1 MGLDFSRWCLDQ
13 LFAGTDQRPETLGQ
27 QSDVAIV
34 ASMRDTSR
42 IPLINATID
51 RLRSVGVRV
60 LGLVVNG
67 YTDSRPR
74 RLYESPLPR

>member
-1 MGLDFSRWCLDQ
+1 
-13 LFAGTDQRPETLGQ
+13 
-27 QSDVAIV
+27 
-34 ASMRDTSR
+34 MRDTSR

-67 YTDSRPR
+67 YADSRPQ